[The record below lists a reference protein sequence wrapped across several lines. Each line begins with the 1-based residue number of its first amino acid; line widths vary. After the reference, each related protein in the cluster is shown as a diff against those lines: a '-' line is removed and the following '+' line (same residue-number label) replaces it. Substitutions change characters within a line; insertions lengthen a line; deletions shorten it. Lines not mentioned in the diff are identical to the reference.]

1 MAALSDRRPDSLV
14 SLRHVRPEQL
24 DLVLDDEITE
34 WRHDLNWDFHASADL
49 VRRFCGMQ
57 ALDGIALLAGP
68 RIVGYAYTVAEEGKG
83 LIGNL
88 YISPRYRTIPRED
101 LLLRSAL
108 DSMWRQPG
116 MRRIEAQLMMLLS
129 PLERLVPDA
138 LWFRP
143 YERYFYQASL
153 DSVSLL
159 LAKDPL
165 AATIQPW
172 TESRHDDAARV
183 IAASY
188 GGHIDSEI
196 NDQYRSVAGA
206 RRFLMNIVQYPGCGT
221 FFSPASFIALDRAS
235 RTACGLCLASL
246 VASDVG
252 HITQICV
259 NPSHRRVGLS
269 YELLRRSL
277 AALAAHGARSVTL
290 TVTAANAPAIGLYEH
305 MGFIKRRR
313 FAAYVWDRR

>member
-24 DLVLDDEITE
+24 DPILDEEIAE
-34 WRHDLNWDFHASADL
+34 WRRDLNWDFRSSAEL

-57 ALDGIALLAGP
+57 ALDGMALLVGP

-83 LIGNL
+83 LLGNL
-88 YISPRYRTIPRED
+88 YVSARYRTIERED
-101 LLLRSAL
+101 VLLRAAL

-129 PLERLVPDA
+129 PLERVVPDA
-138 LWFRP
+138 LWFRS
-143 YERYFYQASL
+143 YERYFYEASL
-153 DSVSLL
+153 GGAAL
-159 LAKDPL
+159 LASKEPV
-165 AATIQPW
+165 AATILPW
-172 TESRHDDAARV
+172 NESRQDDAARV

-188 GGHIDSEI
+188 GDHIDSEI
-196 NDQYRSVAGA
+196 NDQYRSAAGA
-206 RRFLMNIVQYPGCGT
+206 RRFLMNIVQYPGCGN
-221 FFSPASFIALDRAS
+221 FFAPASFIAYDQVN
-235 RTACGLCLASL
+235 RTACGLCMASL

-259 NPSHRRVGLS
+259 NPSHRRAGLS

-277 AALAAHGARSVTL
+277 AALAAQGARSVTL
-290 TVTAANAPAIGLYEH
+290 TVTASNAAAIRLYER
-305 MGFIKRRR
+305 MGFVKRRR